1 MASFIVMLGSASAR
15 ATLRHISERAGV
27 TRMAV
32 SLALRGKAG
41 VSNATRKKILRLAEQ
56 LGYRPDPEVS
66 KLLAR
71 IRSRAPAEI
80 GSCLALLTSGSSP
93 GDWKRLVTER
103 KYVEGA
109 TARAGEY
116 GYRLEEFWL
125 NERGMTRDRLAS
137 IIWNRGIEGVI
148 IAPLQGK
155 LSGRGARDLD
165 FDLERFAAVEISETF
180 EMPDLD
186 RSIHDQY
193 TSMQRCLHELCALGY
208 RRIGFVVEDSLDLRV
223 NGKWTASF
231 LEHRNR
237 HGEGDLVPP
246 LILPG
251 PRRSSF
257 DRWFERHQPEVVVSV
272 DRLGL
277 ALLKERGCRI
287 PRDVGYASLDLD
299 GEESPK
305 LELSGIDQNS
315 RQVGA
320 AAVDMLVAAIQRGQ
334 RGVPEHPVRLEV
346 EGTWREGASTRN
358 RRGKKSG

>member
-1 MASFIVMLGSASAR
+1 MASTPAPR
-15 ATLRHISERAGV
+15 ATLRDIAARAGV

-41 VSNATRKKILRLAEQ
+41 VSASTRRKILRLAER

-80 GSCLALLTSGSSP
+80 GSGLALLTSGATP

-109 TARAGEY
+109 TERAREY

-125 NERGMTRDRLAS
+125 NERGMTRDRLAG

-180 EMPDLD
+180 ETPDLD

-193 TSMQRCLHELCALGY
+193 TSMQRCLHELCTLGY
-208 RRIGFVVEDSLDLRV
+208 SRIGFVIEDSLDLRV
-223 NGKWTASF
+223 NGKWTAAF
-231 LEHRNR
+231 LEHRHR
-237 HGEGDLVPP
+237 HGAGDLVPP
-246 LILPG
+246 LVLPG
-251 PRRSSF
+251 PRQSSF
-257 DRWFERHQPEVVVSV
+257 DRWFERYRPEVLVSI

-277 ALLKERGCRI
+277 ALLKARGCRI

-299 GEESPK
+299 GEDSPD

-320 AAVDMLVAAIQRGQ
+320 AAVDMLVASIQRGH

-346 EGTWREGASTRN
+346 EGTWRSGASTRGSL
-358 RRGKKSG
+358 RKRAG

>member
-1 MASFIVMLGSASAR
+1 MS
-15 ATLRHISERAGV
+15 
-27 TRMAV
+27 V

-41 VSNATRKKILRLAEQ
+41 VSNATRKKILRLARQ

-71 IRSRAPAEI
+71 IRSRASNQI
-80 GSCLALLTSGSSP
+80 GAGLALLTTGAAP
-93 GDWKRLVTER
+93 GEWKRFVTER

-109 TARAGEY
+109 TERAGEY
-116 GYRLEEFWL
+116 GYRLEEFRL
-125 NERGMTRDRLAS
+125 NERGMTRERLAS

-155 LSGRGARDLD
+155 LSGRSARILD
-165 FDLERFAAVEISETF
+165 FSLDRFAAVEISETF
-180 EMPDLD
+180 ETPDLD

-193 TSMQRCLHELCALGY
+193 TSMQRCLHELCAVGY
-208 RRIGFVVEDSLDLRV
+208 QRIGFVIEDALDVRV
-223 NGKWTASF
+223 NGKWTAAF

-246 LILPG
+246 LVLPG
-251 PRRSSF
+251 PRQSSF
-257 DRWFERHQPEVVVSV
+257 DRWFERHRPEVVISV

-277 ALLKERGCRI
+277 QLLRARGCRI

-299 GEESPK
+299 GEQDGG

-315 RQVGA
+315 RRVGE

-334 RGVPEHPVRLEV
+334 RGVPDHPVRLEV
-346 EGTWREGASTRN
+346 EGTWREGRSTRP
-358 RRGKKSG
+358 RRSQNIG

>member
-1 MASFIVMLGSASAR
+1 MASTPAPR
-15 ATLRHISERAGV
+15 ATLRDIAARAGV
-27 TRMAV
+27 TRMTV

-41 VSNATRKKILRLAEQ
+41 VSPSTRRKILRLAKS

-71 IRSRAPAEI
+71 IRRRAPAEI
-80 GSCLALLTSGSSP
+80 GSGLALLTSGSSP

-109 TARAGEY
+109 TERAGEY

-125 NERGMTRDRLAS
+125 NEHGMTRDRLAS

-155 LSGRGARDLD
+155 LSTSGRELV
-165 FDLERFAAVEISETF
+165 FDLARFAAVEISETF
-180 EMPDLD
+180 ETPDID

-193 TSMQRCLHELCALGY
+193 TSMQRCLHGLCALGY
-208 RRIGFVVEDSLDLRV
+208 QRIGFVVEDSLDLRV
-223 NGKWTASF
+223 NGKWTAAF

-251 PRRSSF
+251 PRQPSF
-257 DRWFERHQPEVVVSV
+257 DRWFERYHPEAVVSV

-277 ALLKERGCRI
+277 TLLKARGCRI
-287 PRDVGYASLDLD
+287 PQDVGYASLDLD
-299 GEESPK
+299 GEDSQK

-315 RQVGA
+315 HQVGA

-334 RGVPEHPVRLEV
+334 RGVPEHPVRIEV
-346 EGTWREGASTRN
+346 EGTWREGLSTRN
-358 RRGKKSG
+358 RRSKRTG

>member
-1 MASFIVMLGSASAR
+1 MAVSSPRR
-15 ATLRHISERAGV
+15 ATLRDIASQAGL

-41 VSNATRKKILRLAEQ
+41 VSDATRNKVLRLAKQ

-71 IRSRAPAEI
+71 IRSRASIEI
-80 GSCLALLTSGSSP
+80 SSCLALLTSGPAP
-93 GDWKRLVTER
+93 GDWKRLATER

-109 TARAGEY
+109 TERAREY

-137 IIWNRGIEGVI
+137 IIWNRGIEGVV

-155 LSGRGARDLD
+155 LSGRDARDLD
-165 FDLERFAAVEISETF
+165 FELDRFAAVEISETF
-180 EMPDLD
+180 ETPDLD

-237 HGEGDLVPP
+237 HGEGDLLPP

-251 PRRSSF
+251 TSQSSF
-257 DRWFERHQPEVVVSV
+257 DRWFERHGPEAIVSV

-277 ALLKERGCRI
+277 ELLKARGCRI

-299 GEESPK
+299 GEESQK
-305 LELSGIDQNS
+305 LQLSGIDQNS
-315 RQVGA
+315 RRVGA

-334 RGVPEHPVRLEV
+334 RGLPEHPVRLEV
-346 EGTWREGASTRN
+346 EGTWREGQSTRSL
-358 RRGKKSG
+358 RGRKHT